1 MTIWDLCIK
10 RPIFTAML
18 VSAPIVLG
26 LMARARLGVD
36 LLPNVE
42 VPVVV
47 VSTTLRGAG
56 VEEMETSVTKPLE
69 EIINTVNGI
78 DEIHSTTKEGISQIV
93 VQFVLEKSRD
103 VAAQEVRDKI
113 STVLSTL
120 PIGTDQPVIDKIDL
134 SAMPVLS
141 IAVSSDRPMQEIT
154 EIARKKIKEDLES
167 LSGVGAV
174 ILVGGRQR
182 AVNVIVDTD
191 KLTAYNLS
199 IDDVRQALI
208 QQNLEMPGGRVDR
221 GARELVLRTMG
232 RVRRT
237 ADFRD
242 LIVANQNGY
251 PVRIRDLG
259 RVEDTFEEPRGLA
272 RLSEIRE
279 ADGERRVVSKNAV
292 SLIVQKQSGD
302 NTVTVVER
310 VKRRLDE
317 IRQVLP
323 PDIETFVV
331 KDQSIF
337 IVRSIEELNFH
348 LVVAA
353 LLVAATILVFIQ
365 DWRTTIIAGLSIPA
379 SIIATF
385 AFMYWMGY
393 TLNNMTMLGLILAIG
408 IVIDD
413 AVVIHENIFRHMEE
427 NRLPAMKAAAAAT
440 REIALAVSAT
450 TLSLLVIFLPIVFM
464 SGLIGRF
471 FSSFGATVAFVDPH
485 ELVRLFHD
493 DAHALLPF
501 PQAG

>member
-26 LMARARLGVD
+26 LMARARLGVN

-78 DEIHSTTKEGISQIV
+78 DEIHGTTKEGISQIV

-154 EIARKKIKEDLES
+154 EIAQEDQGRPGELERRGRRDPGRRAAARGECDCRHRQAHR
-167 LSGVGAV
+167 LQPFHRRRPPGPHPAKPRNARRARGPGCPRVGAPHD
-174 ILVGGRQR
+174 GARAENGRFPR
-182 AVNVIVDTD
+182 LDR
-191 KLTAYNLS
+191 
-199 IDDVRQALI
+199 RQPERL
-208 QQNLEMPGGRVDR
+208 PGADPRSRPSGRHLR
-221 GARELVLRTMG
+221 GASGAGPPQRDSGSG
-232 RVRRT
+232 RGASRR
-237 ADFRD
+237 
-242 LIVANQNGY
+242 QQ
-251 PVRIRDLG
+251 
-259 RVEDTFEEPRGLA
+259 
-272 RLSEIRE
+272 
-279 ADGERRVVSKNAV
+279 NAV

-427 NRLPAMKAAAAAT
+427 NGFRP
-440 REIALAVSAT
+440 
-450 TLSLLVIFLPIVFM
+450 
-464 SGLIGRF
+464 
-471 FSSFGATVAFVDPH
+471 
-485 ELVRLFHD
+485 
-493 DAHALLPF
+493 
-501 PQAG
+501 